1 MYRFQVADD
10 HPLFRNALLE
20 VIRQH
25 YPDADIGESRD
36 LDGTIN
42 ALENNQEIDLLLL
55 DLHMPGLDGL
65 SIMRHSRVR
74 DTFLPIVII
83 SGEDDPYTIRSVIDA
98 GAMGFIP
105 KSYSG
110 KKLLGALR
118 TIMQGQIFIP
128 DEIRDQIQQLASLQA
143 PDRKMRGASS
153 NNGITKRQYEVLKLL
168 GSGCSNK
175 QISER
180 LSLTE
185 NTVKVHVSAL
195 LRALGASNR
204 TECVSIARHNGLIQ

>member
-1 MYRFQVADD
+1 MRILIVDD
-10 HPLFRNALLE
+10 HQLFIDGIRHIVRLLDEDIDILEATSASEALDYLDS
-20 VIRQH
+20 
-25 YPDADIGESRD
+25 DAALD
-36 LDGTIN
+36 LV
-42 ALENNQEIDLLLL
+42 LL

-74 DTFLPIVII
+74 NTCLPIVII

-98 GAMGFIP
+98 GVMGFIP

-118 TIMQGQIFIP
+118 MIMQGQIFIP

-143 PDRKMRGASS
+143 SDRQTRGPGS
-153 NNGITKRQYEVLKLL
+153 NSGITKRQYEVLKLL